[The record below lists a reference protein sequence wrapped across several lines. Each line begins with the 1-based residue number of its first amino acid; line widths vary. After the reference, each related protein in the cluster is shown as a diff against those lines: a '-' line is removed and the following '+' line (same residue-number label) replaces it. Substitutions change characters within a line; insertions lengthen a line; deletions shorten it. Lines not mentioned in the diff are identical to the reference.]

1 MTWELVDRFRAV
13 LPCSRSTWGRSD
25 GSAVADWASSVAA
38 ARVMEAS
45 DLVFDIRGSL
55 VHDMIHKGMQMS
67 LIQSQTGNN
76 DNKLTHY

>member
-1 MTWELVDRFRAV
+1 MDVGCGSMD
-13 LPCSRSTWGRSD
+13 PGRSD

-45 DLVFDIRGSL
+45 DLVLDIRGSL
-55 VHDMIHKGMQMS
+55 VHDMIHKGMHMS